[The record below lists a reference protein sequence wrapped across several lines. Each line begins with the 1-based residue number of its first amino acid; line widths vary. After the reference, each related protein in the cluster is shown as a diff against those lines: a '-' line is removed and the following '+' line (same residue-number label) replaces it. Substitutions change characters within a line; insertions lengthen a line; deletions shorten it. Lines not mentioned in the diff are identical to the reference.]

1 MKYEYVKLE
10 VRRVYLLC
18 DTCNERLEFK
28 EGGFMTYPPKAWY
41 ECKNG
46 HREMHHDGYP
56 TIEYIEVK

>member
-1 MKYEYVKLE
+1 M
-10 VRRVYLLC
+10 YLLC

-56 TIEYIEVK
+56 IIEYIEVV